1 MAKKGLNMEKVVEI
15 RNEVEEVME
24 VETTPIVVQEMAE
37 HVGVSLEDIDA
48 LREVMIE
55 EQMKEIER
63 VEEME
68 TLREM
73 RIKKQIEVMNEL
85 YVKELNEMMKE
96 LKNKVDNGIRYAI
109 LKGKDVESDVKFVSG
124 KQLLGIFKSYKD
136 ITGVEMSDMQ
146 KDYLKTLNPKQIS
159 NILYTL
165 NVARKTLVA

>member
-24 VETTPIVVQEMAE
+24 VETTPVIVTEMAE
-37 HVGVSLEDIDA
+37 HVGASLEDIDA
-48 LREVMIE
+48 LREIMIE

-63 VEEME
+63 IEEME
-68 TLREM
+68 
-73 RIKKQIEVMNEL
+73 MNKM
-85 YVKELNEMMKE
+85 VE
-96 LKNKVDNGIRYAI
+96 LKNKVDNGIKYAI
-109 LKGKDVESDVKFVSG
+109 ISGKGVESDVKFVSG

-146 KDYLKTLNPKQIS
+146 KKYLKTLNPKQIS

>member
-24 VETTPIVVQEMAE
+24 VETTPVVVTEMVE
-37 HVGVSLEDIDA
+37 HVGASLEDIDA

-63 VEEME
+63 IEEME
-68 TLREM
+68 
-73 RIKKQIEVMNEL
+73 MNRM
-85 YVKELNEMMKE
+85 VE
-96 LKNKVDNGIRYAI
+96 LKNKVDNGIKYAI
-109 LKGKDVESDVKFVSG
+109 LKGKDATDVAKFTPG
-124 KQLLGIFKSYKD
+124 KQLIGIFKSYKD
-136 ITGVEMSDMQ
+136 ITGVEMNDTQ
-146 KDYLKTLNPKQIS
+146 KNYIKTLNSKQLS

>member
-24 VETTPIVVQEMAE
+24 IETTPVIVQEMAE
-37 HVGVSLEDIDA
+37 HVGASLEDIDA

-63 VEEME
+63 IEEME
-68 TLREM
+68 
-73 RIKKQIEVMNEL
+73 MNRM
-85 YVKELNEMMKE
+85 VE
-96 LKNKVDNGIRYAI
+96 LKNKVDNGIKYAI
-109 LKGKDVESDVKFVSG
+109 LSGKGAEDTAKFVPG
-124 KQLLGIFKSYKD
+124 KQLLGIFKSYKE
-136 ITGVEMSDMQ
+136 ITGVEMNDTQ
-146 KDYLKTLNPKQIS
+146 KNYLKTLNSQQLS

>member
-24 VETTPIVVQEMAE
+24 NTSTIVTEMAE
-37 HVGVSLEDIDA
+37 HVGASLEDIDA

-63 VEEME
+63 IEEME
-68 TLREM
+68 
-73 RIKKQIEVMNEL
+73 MNKM
-85 YVKELNEMMKE
+85 VE
-96 LKNKVDNGIRYAI
+96 LKNKVDNGIKYAI
-109 LKGKDVESDVKFVSG
+109 LKGKDATEVAKFTPA
-124 KQLLGIFKSYKD
+124 KQLMGIFKSYKD
-136 ITGVEMSDMQ
+136 ITGVEMNDTQ
-146 KDYLKTLNPKQIS
+146 KNYIKTLNSQQLS

>member
-24 VETTPIVVQEMAE
+24 NTSTIVTEMAE
-37 HVGVSLEDIDA
+37 HVGASLEDIDA

-63 VEEME
+63 IEEME
-68 TLREM
+68 
-73 RIKKQIEVMNEL
+73 MNRM
-85 YVKELNEMMKE
+85 VE
-96 LKNKVDNGIRYAI
+96 LKNKVDNGIKYAI
-109 LKGKDVESDVKFVSG
+109 LSGKGAEDTAKFVPG

>member
-24 VETTPIVVQEMAE
+24 NTSTIITEMAE
-37 HVGVSLEDIDA
+37 HVGASLEDIDA

-63 VEEME
+63 IEEME
-68 TLREM
+68 
-73 RIKKQIEVMNEL
+73 MNRM
-85 YVKELNEMMKE
+85 VE
-96 LKNKVDNGIRYAI
+96 LKNKVDNGIKYAI
-109 LKGKDVESDVKFVSG
+109 ISGKGIESDVKFVSG